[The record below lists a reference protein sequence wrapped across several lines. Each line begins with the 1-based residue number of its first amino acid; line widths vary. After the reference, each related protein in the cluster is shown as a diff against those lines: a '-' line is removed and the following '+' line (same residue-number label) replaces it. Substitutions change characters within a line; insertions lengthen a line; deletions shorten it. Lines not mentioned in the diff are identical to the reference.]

1 MPPDIGSW
9 VYPAPCFPALEEE
22 SFVAHILAGSR
33 FIVGIAI
40 LGAFVSSTAL
50 FLYGILAMI
59 RSVWDAFTGGEF
71 GVEGADA
78 LAVEVIQL
86 IDIFLLGTVLYLV
99 ALGLYLL
106 FINPNL
112 PVPPWLRVGDL
123 DALKSMI
130 IRVVVVLIGVTFLG
144 AMVHRGDAANIL
156 ELGVAVALVVAAY
169 TLAIFVAKLPD
180 RSDREPSDH
189 L

>member
-1 MPPDIGSW
+1 M
-9 VYPAPCFPALEEE
+9 
-22 SFVAHILAGSR
+22 AHVLAGSR
-33 FIVGIAI
+33 FVIAI
-40 LGAFVSSTAL
+40 AIFGAFLSSTAL
-50 FLYGILAMI
+50 FLYGAFAMVDA
-59 RSVWDAFTGGEF
+59 VWDAFSAGEF
-71 GVEGADA
+71 GVTGADA
-78 LAVEVIQL
+78 LAVDVIQL

-144 AMVHRGDAANIL
+144 AMVHRGDAADIL

-180 RSDREPSDH
+180 KSEHGPSGPP
-189 L
+189 